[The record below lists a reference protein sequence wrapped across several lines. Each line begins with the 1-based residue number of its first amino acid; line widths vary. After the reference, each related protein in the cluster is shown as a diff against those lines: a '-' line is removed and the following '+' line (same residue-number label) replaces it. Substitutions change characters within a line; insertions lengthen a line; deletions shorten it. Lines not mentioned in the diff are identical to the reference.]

1 MRNPFRC
8 FNSSPEVIRLTV
20 MSYVRYPHCIRSRS
34 AILMARIGS
43 CPETM
48 RFTQDRFGPMF
59 AAAIRKPRLG
69 APDA

>member
-1 MRNPFRC
+1 
-8 FNSSPEVIRLTV
+8 
-20 MSYVRYPHCIRSRS
+20 
-34 AILMARIGS
+34 
-43 CPETM
+43 M